1 MFRKGFRRSERFWSA
16 ARKHMGKFEPAA
28 WSWALM
34 TSDFGAPKRV
44 LSQGTIKF
52 KLHIGQI
59 EYLEVAEP
67 CSEN

>member
-44 LSQGTIKF
+44 LSEGTI